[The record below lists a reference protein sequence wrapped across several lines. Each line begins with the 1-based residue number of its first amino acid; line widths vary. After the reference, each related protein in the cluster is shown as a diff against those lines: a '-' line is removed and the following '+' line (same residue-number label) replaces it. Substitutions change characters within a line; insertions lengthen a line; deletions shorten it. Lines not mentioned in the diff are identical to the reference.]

1 MEEVKKPKEEIGNKT
16 LLPIVAESLFV
27 KDFALGKDTKATQA
41 YYYKEQCA
49 MKWLFGI
56 KANIKFI

>member
-1 MEEVKKPKEEIGNKT
+1 MVEVKKPKEKIGNKT
-16 LLPIVAESLFV
+16 LLLIVAESLFV

-41 YYYKEQCA
+41 YYYKEQCT

-56 KANIKFI
+56 NSNIKFI